1 MMIYY
6 TCGTWDLFYI
16 ALWLQS
22 IIIDLY
28 ICVWPNLGKWIQIKD
43 PDSVVFHIFKYIS
56 IMRTYT
62 LQAFLD
68 HFSNSNEL
76 YVLARKY

>member
-1 MMIYY
+1 M
-6 TCGTWDLFYI
+6 W
-16 ALWLQS
+16 
-22 IIIDLY
+22 
-28 ICVWPNLGKWIQIKD
+28 VWPNLGKWIQIKD